1 MKDHIQLPPTTSSW
15 PPRILR
21 HADLSVRRHVDTAE
35 STRPPRSFRRTMAI
49 LHGCPGVKVT
59 IVSTGQALN
68 EYPDEDMAFNNED
81 YSVPLSR
88 RAMAYI
94 ECTSDTEFG
103 IKWQIT
109 PEYKPD
115 VPHTH
120 LRFRTFLD
128 GKRMGGDTI
137 KTSPSSSW
145 STTMSD
151 TRDRINDHEIILRK
165 LIFKTIKKGT

>member
-1 MKDHIQLPPTTSSW
+1 
-15 PPRILR
+15 
-21 HADLSVRRHVDTAE
+21 
-35 STRPPRSFRRTMAI
+35 MAI

-59 IVSTGQALN
+59 IVSNGQALN
-68 EYPDEDMAFNNED
+68 EYPDEDTAFKNAD

-103 IKWQIT
+103 IKWEIT
-109 PEYKPD
+109 PEYKRD

-120 LRFRTFLD
+120 LRFRAFLD
-128 GKRMGGDTI
+128 GKGIGGDTI

-145 STTMSD
+145 SNTMSQ
-151 TRDRINDHEIILRK
+151 TCDRINDHEVILRK
-165 LIFKTIKKGT
+165 LIFKTIKKGRQSCILQNVQLGAG